1 MKIKSY
7 LIIAT
12 TTLCGLFVT
21 QAHADWALNP
31 QNTIF
36 TFVTTKA
43 ISKSEVQK
51 FTKLSGGV
59 SNNGAIDVMIDLTS
73 VDTGIPI
80 RDERMQSMLFEIA
93 KYPKNARFTGQL
105 PDGLIQTAKKNGV
118 AEATIDG
125 LLELHGAKQIQK
137 ISIKV
142 FSEKQGLWVTTTQP
156 ILVSASNYGMDSGIE
171 ALKNIAGLP
180 SISDVVSTNF
190 TLQFLPKP

>member
-12 TTLCGLFVT
+12 TTLCSLFVT

-31 QNTIF
+31 QNAIF

-105 PDGLIQTAKKNGV
+105 PDGLIQAAKKNGV

-180 SISDVVSTNF
+180 SISDVVSANF

>member
-1 MKIKSY
+1 
-7 LIIAT
+7 
-12 TTLCGLFVT
+12 
-21 QAHADWALNP
+21 
-31 QNTIF
+31 
-36 TFVTTKA
+36 
-43 ISKSEVQK
+43 
-51 FTKLSGGV
+51 
-59 SNNGAIDVMIDLTS
+59 MIDLTS

-105 PDGLIQTAKKNGV
+105 PDGLIQAAKKNGV

-180 SISDVVSTNF
+180 SISDVVSANF